1 MTELKYLFFESE
13 ICSLDNLIWGLHIP
27 IPSELVDKLISEDH
41 KRIVYH
47 VKDSEPLH
55 RAMMPD
61 GNGGFYLLLNK
72 EIQKKQKL
80 ELGEKVKVKIRKD
93 DSRYG
98 MNISEE
104 MLELLDQD
112 EEGSHYFHKLT
123 DGKQRSLIYI
133 ATKPKSSAK
142 RVEKALVILD
152 YLKSTQGKL
161 DFKELNI
168 AFKEF
173 NADRYFGM

>member
-1 MTELKYLFFESE
+1 MKDLEYLFFESE
-13 ICSLDNLIWGLHIP
+13 IKSLDNLIWGLHIP
-27 IPSELVDKLISEDH
+27 IPQDLVDHLISADH
-41 KRIVYH
+41 RRIVYQI
-47 VKDSEPLH
+47 KDAEPLH

-61 GNGGFYLLLNK
+61 GNGGYYLLLNK

-80 ELGEKVKVKIRKD
+80 ELGDKVTVKIRKD

-104 MLELLDQD
+104 MLELLEQD
-112 EEGSHYFHKLT
+112 EEGSHYFHTLT
-123 DGKQRSLIYI
+123 VGKQRSLIYI

-152 YLKSTQGKL
+152 YLKSTKGKL